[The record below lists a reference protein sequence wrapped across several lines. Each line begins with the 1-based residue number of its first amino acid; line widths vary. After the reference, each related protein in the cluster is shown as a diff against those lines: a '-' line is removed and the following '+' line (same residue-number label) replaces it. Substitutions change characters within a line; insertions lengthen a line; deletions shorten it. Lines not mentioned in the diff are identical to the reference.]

1 MMIHRYWITW
11 TEWKNWTEKEEFG
24 DKDDIEEAIKTLLDR
39 KPAQELAE
47 MIVKWLAF
55 KRIEEVNCFLSNPQ
69 RESRTYME
77 CLRNI
82 SNDLKGLLDSPDK
95 KRR

>member
-1 MMIHRYWITW
+1 MLNRYWITW
-11 TEWKNWTEKEEFG
+11 TEWKNWTEEDFG
-24 DKDDIEEAIKTLLDR
+24 DKGDIEEAIKDILER
-39 KPAQELAE
+39 KPAQDLAILI
-47 MIVKWLAF
+47 MKWLTF

-82 SNDLKGLLDSPDK
+82 SNDLKGLLEAPDN
-95 KRR
+95 KRG